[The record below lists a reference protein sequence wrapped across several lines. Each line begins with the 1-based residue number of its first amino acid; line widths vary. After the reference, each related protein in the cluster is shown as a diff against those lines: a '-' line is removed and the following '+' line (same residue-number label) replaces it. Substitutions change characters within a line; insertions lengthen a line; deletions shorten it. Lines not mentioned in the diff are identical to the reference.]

1 MTGWPQLSSGPPSSL
16 ALKAAFI
23 DFRSLKTCTVNMSSL
38 SELCVGETVLRLWTL
53 HITVTSTPLG
63 VDEVEMDEWIS
74 VYENHMVPVLSS
86 LLHIHIRL
94 QLPVATVLP
103 LNLY

>member
-74 VYENHMVPVLSS
+74 VYENHMVSCSVQPSS
-86 LLHIHIRL
+86 SYSH
-94 QLPVATVLP
+94 QVAVTSCHSFTT
-103 LNLY
+103 